1 MDNHLKTLSK
11 TDTELVIGNYIVLF
25 GGKDLA
31 GEYFTKSTR
40 FESGYTDSGLLYVD
54 FEHGLDPDGMGL
66 DDSHVLGFVD
76 WKSAKTDDRGVFVE
90 RILNRRAKYVDYLVQ
105 MIEAGI
111 VGNSSESIRGK
122 AKRTRDGEI
131 THWPLKRDTL
141 TVTPM
146 EPRMVTENVIAAAK
160 SLAAAFPGSR
170 SLAALTGADLP
181 GEVKTIESIETV
193 RDAETYLREVG
204 RFGKTQAAAF
214 ISRFKALSAQGEPG
228 SDGQSKAIA
237 KAIAVLT
244 SK

>member
-11 TDTELVIGNYIVLF
+11 SDNELIVGNYIVLF

-40 FESGYTDSGLLYVD
+40 FDSGYTDSGLLYVD

-111 VGNSSESIRGK
+111 VGYSSESIRGK
-122 AKRTRDGEI
+122 ATRTRDGEI

-146 EPRMVTENVIAAAK
+146 EPRMITENVISAAK

-170 SLAALTGADLP
+170 SLAALTGVDLP
-181 GEVKTIESIETV
+181 SEVKTIESIETV
-193 RDAETYLREVG
+193 RDAEAYLREVG